1 MRIKNIKIEN
11 YRCFE
16 QKELSFDPHFNVVIG
31 ENGLGKTT
39 ILEAI
44 TGALKMYIA
53 NFIKEK
59 QPHLKKTY
67 IKEEDIRRIKQGSAE
82 TIGKEDTSL
91 TLYIENFFGEDGNR
105 HDIDWK
111 VNTKNK
117 WNDAETSQLK
127 QKVNAII
134 YSKEKK
140 VILNVKLPVIAYY
153 PTDRITPTTSQ
164 IAPHIVN
171 PNDLRTIAY
180 ESALENQKIL
190 MTTITARIKTLE
202 FEEWKLSKEA
212 PTNSL
217 LASQLHLVQMELNA
231 LKQPIINCIP
241 NCVKVEFSSTEHELM
256 IDFEDGERK
265 PFSILSEGFRNTLAI
280 VADIAYRCAR
290 LNSHLEENILTETE
304 GIVLIDDLDLHLH
317 PNWQRRI
324 VPDLKR
330 TFPKIQFIV
339 STHSPFIV
347 QSLKKEELINLGNQ
361 VESEKEPF
369 QKSIEDLVSDEMGLG
384 IQKNR
389 SVLFMQME
397 KNAMDFFN
405 LVKKGVKGKDLAE
418 AKRKLDEL
426 TLLYSDD
433 AAYTA
438 LLKSELPRSI

>member
-1 MRIKNIKIEN
+1 MRIKKIKIEN

-39 ILEAI
+39 ILEALV
-44 TGALKMYIA
+44 GALKMYVA
-53 NFIKEK
+53 NFVKEK
-59 QPHLKKTY
+59 QPHLRKNY
-67 IKEEDIRRIKQGSAE
+67 IKNEDIRRIKQGSAE
-82 TIGKEDTSL
+82 TIGKEETSL
-91 TLYIENFFGEDGNR
+91 TLYIENFFGEDTNR
-105 HDIDWK
+105 YDFDWK
-111 VNTKNK
+111 VNAKNK
-117 WNDAETSQLK
+117 FGDAETLNVK
-127 QKVNAII
+127 RKMNAIL
-134 YSKEKK
+134 YSKEKNAA
-140 VILNVKLPVIAYY
+140 LNVKLPIIAYY

-164 IAPHIVN
+164 IAPHVVN

-180 ESALENQKIL
+180 DNALENQKVL

-231 LKQPIINCIP
+231 LKKPIINCIP
-241 NCVKVEFSSTEHELM
+241 DCVKVDFSSTEHELM
-256 IDFEDGERK
+256 IDFENGDRK

-347 QSLKKEELINLGNQ
+347 QSLKKEELINLGN
-361 VESEKEPF
+361 EEETEKEPF
-369 QKSIEDLVSDEMGLG
+369 QKSIEDVVSDEMGVEVP
-384 IQKNR
+384 QR

-418 AKRKLDEL
+418 AKQKLDEL

>member
-31 ENGLGKTT
+31 ENGMGKTT
-39 ILEAI
+39 ILEALVS
-44 TGALKMYIA
+44 ALKMYVL
-53 NFIKEK
+53 NFEKNK
-59 QPHLKKTY
+59 QPHLRKEY
-67 IKEEDIRRIKQGSAE
+67 IKAGDIRRIKQGSAE
-82 TIGKEDTSL
+82 TLTKEETSL
-91 TLYIENFFGEDGNR
+91 TLYIENFFGEDTNR
-105 HDIDWK
+105 YDFDWK
-111 VNTKNK
+111 VNEKNK
-117 WNDAETSQLK
+117 FGDAETLTLK
-127 QKVNAII
+127 QKMNAIL
-134 YSKEKK
+134 YAKERNAT
-140 VILNVKLPVIAYY
+140 LNVKLPVIAYY
-153 PTDRITPTTSQ
+153 PTDRITPLTSK
-164 IAPHIVN
+164 IAENTVN

-180 ESALENQKIL
+180 ENALGNQKIL

-217 LASQLHLVQMELNA
+217 LASQLQLIKMELNA

-256 IDFEDGERK
+256 IDFENGERK

-324 VPDLKR
+324 VSDLKR

-347 QSLKKEELINLGNQ
+347 QSLKKEELINLQ
-361 VESEKEPF
+361 DSDKISEGDPF
-369 QKSIEDLVSDEMGLG
+369 RKSIEEVAEDEMGVHNV
-384 IQKNR
+384 QR
-389 SVLFMQME
+389 SSLFLEMQQ
-397 KNAMDFFN
+397 NAATFFD
-405 LVKKGVKGKDLAE
+405 LVKKGVKGNDLAL
-418 AKRKLDEL
+418 AKQKLDEL
-426 TLLYSDD
+426 MILYSDD

-438 LLKSELPRSI
+438 LLQSKIPHSL